1 MESQPIEYGHVERP
15 SFRRVSLC
23 VAIGVLVALALFV
36 LPSIEVATTWHRV
49 DAVTGSTMVQ
59 TDWPLG
65 FSGRA
70 RVTPS
75 PLERRL
81 RSMGLEWKR
90 DWRPVGC
97 VGSSVLGNTVSR
109 GCGPAPAIYQLGP
122 AQVQYAETASDKD
135 VLGLVSVL
143 QSGTDAQQRTALDDA
158 VEKVFWSLTPGRPR
172 Q

>member
-1 MESQPIEYGHVERP
+1 MESQPIEYGRVERP
-15 SFRRVSLC
+15 SGRRVSFG
-23 VAIGVLVALALFV
+23 VAIGALVALTLFV

-75 PLERRL
+75 ALERRL

-109 GCGPAPAIYQLGP
+109 GSGPAPAISQLAP
-122 AQVQYAETASDKD
+122 AQVQYAAAASDQD

-158 VEKVFWSLTPGRPR
+158 VETVFWSLTPGRPR